1 MKDHVTEART
11 IDVANSTLPRS
22 QLQRTRTS
30 ILNQSRNFSAFDIM
44 RIWSLLTSIA
54 LLASTALSVEIV
66 CTFVTNALTLPIFVD
81 QEMS

>member
-11 IDVANSTLPRS
+11 IDVANTLPRS

-30 ILNQSRNFSAFDIM
+30 ILNQSRKFSAFDIM